1 MARKE
6 KEAQVLT
13 SPARMAGSPLRQPM
27 VLREPTPVKSSA
39 RVAEMVGG
47 TAAGCAAVCC
57 CCPCTVLDFV
67 VLAVVK
73 VPRGL
78 CKRAMRAR
86 RRKIAAKRKKEMGV
100 SDEEGKERLEVEV
113 AQVMAV
119 ERASPEEVAKMEM
132 EVWAPFYGAGFWRSP
147 SQKDER

>member
-1 MARKE
+1 MGRRK
-6 KEAQVLT
+6 KETQIPS
-13 SPARMAGSPLRQPM
+13 SPATTTTPSPLRHPM

-57 CCPCTVLDFV
+57 CCPCAVLDFV

-73 VPRGL
+73 VPTGL
-78 CKRAMRAR
+78 CKRAIRAR
-86 RRKIAAKRKKEMGV
+86 RRKIAAKRKKEMGALE
-100 SDEEGKERLEVEV
+100 SGKERLEVEV
-113 AQVMAV
+113 AQVAAV

>member
-1 MARKE
+1 M
-6 KEAQVLT
+6 
-13 SPARMAGSPLRQPM
+13 
-27 VLREPTPVKSSA
+27 
-39 RVAEMVGG
+39 
-47 TAAGCAAVCC
+47 
-57 CCPCTVLDFV
+57 
-67 VLAVVK
+67 VK

>member
-6 KEAQVLT
+6 TQVTT
-13 SPARMAGSPLRQPM
+13 SPARTAPSPLRQPM
-27 VLREPTPVKSSA
+27 VLREPAPVKPSA

-73 VPRGL
+73 VPTGL

-86 RRKIAAKRKKEMGV
+86 RRKIAAKRKKEMGA
-100 SDEEGKERLEVEV
+100 SEEGKERMEVEV
-113 AQVMAV
+113 AQVAAV